1 MTYNNITAITDPT
14 LDLLE
19 TLQIYP
25 LEAVIAVV
33 LLIYVG
39 IAETLAIYVHGLKD
53 EVSPTSR

>member
-1 MTYNNITAITDPT
+1 MTYNNITTITDPT

-33 LLIYVG
+33 LLIYVA
-39 IAETLAIYVHGLKD
+39 IAETLAVYVHGLKD
-53 EVSPTSR
+53 TVSPTSR